1 MLNTHEVNLFEHVLW
16 HCQNVYKLNTP
27 QEAVIVARRDGFL
40 DWDNKLTP
48 IGRHVAEL
56 MMQDFENYKDGFLD
70 WDNKLTPIG
79 RHVAEL
85 MMQDFE
91 NYKSLF
97 EVDVK
102 KPPGYI
108 YQPAIHQLQ

>member
-1 MLNTHEVNLFEHVLW
+1 MLNSYEANLFKHVLW
-16 HCQNVYKLNTP
+16 HCQNVYKLNTL
-27 QEAVIVARRDGFL
+27 QEAVIVARR
-40 DWDNKLTP
+40 
-48 IGRHVAEL
+48 
-56 MMQDFENYKDGFLD
+56 DGFLD

-102 KPPGYI
+102 KPPGYV

>member
-1 MLNTHEVNLFEHVLW
+1 MLNSHEANLFEHVIW
-16 HCQNVYKLNTP
+16 HCQNVYELNTL
-27 QEAVIVARRDGFL
+27 QEAVIAARRDGFL
-40 DWDNKLTP
+40 DWDNKLTS
-48 IGRHVAEL
+48 
-56 MMQDFENYKDGFLD
+56 
-70 WDNKLTPIG
+70 IG

-97 EVDVK
+97 EVDVE
-102 KPPGYI
+102 KPPGYV

>member
-1 MLNTHEVNLFEHVLW
+1 MLNSHEANLFEHVLW
-16 HCQNVYKLNTP
+16 HCQHVYERNTL
-27 QEAVIVARRDGFL
+27 QEAVVVARR
-40 DWDNKLTP
+40 
-48 IGRHVAEL
+48 
-56 MMQDFENYKDGFLD
+56 DGFLD

-102 KPPGYI
+102 KPPGYV

>member
-1 MLNTHEVNLFEHVLW
+1 MLNTHEAYLFEHVLW
-16 HCQNVYKLNTP
+16 HCQNVYKLNTL
-27 QEAVIVARRDGFL
+27 QEAVIVARR
-40 DWDNKLTP
+40 
-48 IGRHVAEL
+48 
-56 MMQDFENYKDGFLD
+56 DGFLD

-102 KPPGYI
+102 KPPGYV

>member
-1 MLNTHEVNLFEHVLW
+1 MLNNHEANLFEHVLW
-16 HCQNVYKLNTP
+16 HCQNVYELNTL

-40 DWDNKLTP
+40 DWDN
-48 IGRHVAEL
+48 E
-56 MMQDFENYKDGFLD
+56 
-70 WDNKLTPIG
+70 LTPIG

-102 KPPGYI
+102 KSLGYV

>member
-1 MLNTHEVNLFEHVLW
+1 MLNNNEANLFEHVLW
-16 HCQNVYKLNTP
+16 HCQSVYKLNTL

-56 MMQDFENYKDGFLD
+56 MMQDFENYKLF
-70 WDNKLTPIG
+70 
-79 RHVAEL
+79 
-85 MMQDFE
+85 
-91 NYKSLF
+91 F

-102 KPPGYI
+102 RPPGYV

>member
-1 MLNTHEVNLFEHVLW
+1 MLNSHEANLFEHVLW
-16 HCQNVYKLNTP
+16 HCQSVYKLNTL

-48 IGRHVAEL
+48 IGQHVAEL
-56 MMQDFENYKDGFLD
+56 MLQDFENYKLF
-70 WDNKLTPIG
+70 
-79 RHVAEL
+79 
-85 MMQDFE
+85 
-91 NYKSLF
+91 F

-102 KPPGYI
+102 RPPGYV

>member
-1 MLNTHEVNLFEHVLW
+1 MLNTHEVNLFEHVFW
-16 HCQNVYKLNTP
+16 HCQNVYKLNTL

-40 DWDNKLTP
+40 DWDNKLTS
-48 IGRHVAEL
+48 
-56 MMQDFENYKDGFLD
+56 
-70 WDNKLTPIG
+70 IG

-102 KPPGYI
+102 KPPGYV

>member
-1 MLNTHEVNLFEHVLW
+1 MLKSHEANLFEHVLW
-16 HCQNVYKLNTP
+16 HCQNVYELNTL

-56 MMQDFENYKDGFLD
+56 MMQDFENYK
-70 WDNKLTPIG
+70 
-79 RHVAEL
+79 
-85 MMQDFE
+85 
-91 NYKSLF
+91 SLF

-102 KPPGYI
+102 KSLGYV

>member
-1 MLNTHEVNLFEHVLW
+1 MLNSYEANLFKHVLW
-16 HCQNVYKLNTP
+16 HCQNVHKLNTL

-56 MMQDFENYKDGFLD
+56 MMQDFENYK
-70 WDNKLTPIG
+70 
-79 RHVAEL
+79 
-85 MMQDFE
+85 
-91 NYKSLF
+91 SLF

-102 KPPGYI
+102 KSLGYV

>member
-1 MLNTHEVNLFEHVLW
+1 MLNSHEANLFEHVLW
-16 HCQNVYKLNTP
+16 HCQNVYELNTL
-27 QEAVIVARRDGFL
+27 QEAVLAARRDGFL
-40 DWDNKLTP
+40 DWYNKLTS
-48 IGRHVAEL
+48 I
-56 MMQDFENYKDGFLD
+56 
-70 WDNKLTPIG
+70 W

-102 KPPGYI
+102 KSLGYV

>member
-1 MLNTHEVNLFEHVLW
+1 MCENLEANLFEHVLW
-16 HCQNVYKLNTP
+16 HCQKVYDLNTP

-56 MMQDFENYKDGFLD
+56 ML
-70 WDNKLTPIG
+70 
-79 RHVAEL
+79 
-85 MMQDFE
+85 QDFE

-97 EVDVK
+97 EVEVK
-102 KPPGYI
+102 KSPGYMC
-108 YQPAIHQLQ
+108 QQVTHHLQ

>member
-1 MLNTHEVNLFEHVLW
+1 MLNSHEANLFEHVLW
-16 HCQNVYKLNTP
+16 HCQNVYELNTV
-27 QEAVIVARRDGFL
+27 QEAVIAARRDGFL
-40 DWDNKLTP
+40 DWDNNLT
-48 IGRHVAEL
+48 
-56 MMQDFENYKDGFLD
+56 
-70 WDNKLTPIG
+70 TIG

-102 KPPGYI
+102 KPTGYV

>member
-1 MLNTHEVNLFEHVLW
+1 MLNSHEANLFEHVLW
-16 HCQNVYKLNTP
+16 HCQNVYELNTL
-27 QEAVIVARRDGFL
+27 QEAVIAARR
-40 DWDNKLTP
+40 
-48 IGRHVAEL
+48 
-56 MMQDFENYKDGFLD
+56 DGFLD

-102 KPPGYI
+102 KPPGYV
-108 YQPAIHQLQ
+108 YRPAIHQLQ

>member
-1 MLNTHEVNLFEHVLW
+1 MLNTHTANLFEHVLW
-16 HCQNVYKLNTP
+16 HCQNVYKLNTL
-27 QEAVIVARRDGFL
+27 QEAVIVARR
-40 DWDNKLTP
+40 
-48 IGRHVAEL
+48 
-56 MMQDFENYKDGFLD
+56 DGFLD

-102 KPPGYI
+102 KPPGYV
-108 YQPAIHQLQ
+108 YQSAIHQLQ